1 MKHIQAESNMSEED
15 KKLQKNLDGIVDGEE
30 SSDEEVKEPSAQRS
44 SPEKVVMGKLTND
57 QYLI

>member
-1 MKHIQAESNMSEED
+1 MSEED

-30 SSDEEVKEPSAQRS
+30 SSDEEVKEPSAQKN
-44 SPEKVVMGKLTND
+44 SPEKVAMGKLTND